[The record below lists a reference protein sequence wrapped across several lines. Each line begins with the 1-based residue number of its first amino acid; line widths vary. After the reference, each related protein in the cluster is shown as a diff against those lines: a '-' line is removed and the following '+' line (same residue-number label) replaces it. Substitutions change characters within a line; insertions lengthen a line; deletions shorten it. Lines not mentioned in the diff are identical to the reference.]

1 MSARSDMNT
10 QTRKIF
16 LFGVDA
22 RSGVHIPDAVLSC
35 CDRIVG
41 SKRIVEEVTRQNP
54 ALTKLVFQSIVPL
67 EEAFSAIKKSLS
79 VSGVIVFGSG
89 DPLFF
94 GIGRKLIERFGE
106 DSVEIFPALSSFQY
120 AFAKAKSPWDDAK
133 LISLHGRDKGNY
145 LGTILRNKKS
155 MVLTDKVML
164 PEVIAGELLDF
175 LGPERSR
182 SFEVHVIE
190 NIGMES
196 ERVVSGDLSLISKE
210 TFGAMCCVVIEN
222 KNYTYHDGPLFGRKE
237 GDIEHSR
244 GLITKNEVRS
254 AVLHALKMYPG
265 NVVWDIGGGSGS
277 VSVEAA
283 ILNNSGLVYTI
294 ERNIEQKVNI
304 QKNFDQLG
312 LLNAKLIDGEAPE
325 ALIGL
330 PAPDRVFIGGSGGNL
345 EEIISLCAAQLK
357 PAGRIVVSAVLEKT
371 ANDAPRFLHNEGF
384 EVEISRVSVS
394 RFTYP
399 QMAEKEFNPITIIA
413 AKKGI

>member
-1 MSARSDMNT
+1 MNT
-10 QTRKIF
+10 LARKIY

-22 RSGVHIPDAVLSC
+22 RSGVHIPDSILNC
-35 CDRIVG
+35 CDRIIG

-54 ALTKLVFQSIVPL
+54 ALKDLVFQSIVPL
-67 EEAFSAIKKSLS
+67 EDAFSAIKQSLTG
-79 VSGVIVFGSG
+79 SGVIVFGSG

-133 LISLHGRDKGNY
+133 LISLHGRGRGNY
-145 LGTILRNKKS
+145 LGTILGSKKS
-155 MVLTDKVML
+155 MVLTDNVML
-164 PEVIAGELLDF
+164 PEVIAGELCDF
-175 LGPERSR
+175 LGPERSK

-196 ERVVSGDLSLISKE
+196 ERVVTGDLSLIRDE

-222 KNYTYHDGPLFGRKE
+222 KNYINHNGPLFGRRE
-237 GDIEHSR
+237 EDIEHSR

-265 NVVWDIGGGSGS
+265 NIVWDIGGGSGS

-283 ILNNSGLVYTI
+283 ILNNSGLVYTV
-294 ERNIEQKVNI
+294 ERNSEQKENI
-304 QKNFDQLG
+304 QKNFDNLG

-325 ALIGL
+325 ALSGL
-330 PAPDRVFIGGSGGNL
+330 PEPDRVFIGGSGGNL
-345 EEIISLCAAQLK
+345 EDIISFSAAKLK

-371 ANDAPRFLHNEGF
+371 ANDAPQFLHNEGL

-399 QMAEKEFNPITIIA
+399 QMAEQTFNPITIIA
-413 AKKGI
+413 GKKGI